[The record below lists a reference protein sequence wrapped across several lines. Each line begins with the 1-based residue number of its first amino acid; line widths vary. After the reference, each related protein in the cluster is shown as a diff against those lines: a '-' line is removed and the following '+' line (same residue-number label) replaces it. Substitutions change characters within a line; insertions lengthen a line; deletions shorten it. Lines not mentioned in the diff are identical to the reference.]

1 MTETI
6 LKLLEQLH
14 YKGMI
19 NNFQDII
26 KIAEENNESWQQ
38 ILRRLLTVEIE
49 YRKTRSLMYRLD
61 LAKLPQIKTLEN
73 FDIGSS
79 TLDEKTLTE
88 LAECHYINDAMNIFL
103 IGGSGSGKTHIA
115 ISLAYI
121 ALQHGSQPPPS
132 GRWRVDNLGWKPRL
146 L

>member
-6 LKLLEQLH
+6 LELLEQLH

-49 YRKTRSLMYRLD
+49 YRKT
-61 LAKLPQIKTLEN
+61 I
-73 FDIGSS
+73 
-79 TLDEKTLTE
+79 
-88 LAECHYINDAMNIFL
+88 
-103 IGGSGSGKTHIA
+103 
-115 ISLAYI
+115 
-121 ALQHGSQPPPS
+121 
-132 GRWRVDNLGWKPRL
+132 
-146 L
+146 